1 MTADSTAGVRYH
13 PSVPIDCQRRE
24 RHGTPFCPDECPA
37 TAGGPVFDRLRV
49 LAPDDV
55 PAPEPGAVDVAI
67 LDMNHG
73 WPNVGHDA
81 VVGAVQ
87 DVACDLAEAMTAAGL
102 SIRAISFDVRGAGM
116 VPEPG
121 RYALY
126 LGTGGPGHLDP
137 RLNDGRDPN
146 AQGITEDPSWEP
158 RLFALF
164 DDIAERDDTALLAVC
179 HTFGVLCRWLD
190 VAAPVPRGPEK
201 GGKSEGVLENL
212 LTDAGVAHP
221 ILGAMS
227 RRLAGGR
234 RLRVLD
240 SRIYD
245 LVPTEAARDRVA
257 ILGTETLGVSGP
269 AGNAMTMM
277 EIARDP
283 GGTMPRMFAVN
294 HHPEISDRD
303 RLLTMLRAKLDRG
316 EIDPDW
322 YRERAALLEAH
333 FDDKEHNAALRV
345 TSEFTFKAPLRFHLV
360 RAVRRRAEELGTAFP
375 VHESQIE
382 RELVSGTVS

>member
-1 MTADSTAGVRYH
+1 MRADSTACVRYH
-13 PSVPIDCQRRE
+13 PSVPIDCQRKE
-24 RHGTPFCPDECPA
+24 RHGTPFCPTDCPA

-49 LAPDDV
+49 LAPYDV
-55 PAPEPGAVDVAI
+55 PPRDPHAVDVAI

-87 DVACDLAEAMTAAGL
+87 DVACDHADALAATGL
-102 SIRAISFDVRGAGM
+102 RIRAVSFDVRGAGM
-116 VPEPG
+116 VPEAGG

-146 AQGITEDPSWEP
+146 AQGIAEDPSWEP

-164 DDIAERDDTALLAVC
+164 DDIARRDDTALLAVC
-179 HTFGVLCRWLD
+179 HTFGVLCRWLEIAEP
-190 VAAPVPRGPEK
+190 VARGPEK

-227 RRLAGGR
+227 RRLEGGR

-245 LVPTEAARDRVA
+245 LVPNAAARERVA
-257 ILGTETLGVSGP
+257 ILGTETLGIAGP
-269 AGNAMTMM
+269 AGNAMTMI
-277 EIARDP
+277 EIARDA
-283 GGTMPRMFAVN
+283 GGRMPRMFAVN
-294 HHPEISDRD
+294 HHPEIADRT

-316 EIDPDW
+316 EI
-322 YRERAALLEAH
+322 ERAWYDDRVRNLEARFADRESDALLQ
-333 FDDKEHNAALRV
+333 V
-345 TSEFTFKAPLRFHLV
+345 TSEFTFIGPLRFHLI
-360 RAVRRRAEELGTAFP
+360 RALRRRAHALGASFP
-375 VHESQIE
+375 CHEDEVE
-382 RELVSGTVS
+382 RALAGT